1 MQYKKNGQVNCN
13 AVDLAVLHREA
24 QKGKAWATP
33 EAFLNAPHR
42 EIPYI
47 PSAQVFVLLAFQP
60 QDEENYSYHLFQTLK
75 LSNDTGAFYSE
86 RTLFDRSRSEKC
98 RKISTPH
105 PTLMKLQRWIL
116 RNILE
121 QLEVSPVSF
130 AYRKGVC
137 LKDNAAPHVGKK
149 QMVKA
154 DISNFFETVSYGKV
168 YGVFAE
174 AGYDKPVATLLAKLC
189 TLRGHLPQGAPSS
202 PALANLVM
210 GRFDEIVCAYCDERG
225 IIYTRYSDDLTFS
238 ADRMDIAGLLRFV
251 RATLKAE
258 GFSMNSKKI
267 RVLGPGARHQVCGI
281 VTNEV
286 LSVPKSYRRKLRQEV
301 YFLQKS
307 TLAEHIRRMNDP
319 KFIDFDGSI
328 RTDYYLRNLLGRLQF
343 VEQIRHDPKMLQR
356 S

>member
-47 PSAQVFVLLAFQP
+47 PSVQIFVLLAFQP
-60 QDEENYSYHLFQTLK
+60 QDETDYSYRLRQTLK
-75 LSNDTGAFYSE
+75 ISNDTGAFYSE

-154 DISNFFETVSYGKV
+154 DISHFFETVSYGKV

-225 IIYTRYSDDLTFS
+225 II
-238 ADRMDIAGLLRFV
+238 
-251 RATLKAE
+251 
-258 GFSMNSKKI
+258 
-267 RVLGPGARHQVCGI
+267 
-281 VTNEV
+281 
-286 LSVPKSYRRKLRQEV
+286 
-301 YFLQKS
+301 
-307 TLAEHIRRMNDP
+307 
-319 KFIDFDGSI
+319 
-328 RTDYYLRNLLGRLQF
+328 
-343 VEQIRHDPKMLQR
+343 
-356 S
+356 

>member
-1 MQYKKNGQVNCN
+1 MQYKKNGQVSCN
-13 AVDLAVLHREA
+13 AVDLAVLHQET
-24 QKGKAWATP
+24 QKGKTWATP

-47 PSAQVFVLLAFQP
+47 PSVQIFVLLAFQP
-60 QDEENYSYHLFQTLK
+60 QDETDYSYRLRQTLK
-75 LSNDTGAFYSE
+75 ISNDTGAFYSE

-154 DISNFFETVSYGKV
+154 DISHFFETVSYGKV
-168 YGVFAE
+168 YGGFAE

-225 IIYTRYSDDLTFS
+225 II
-238 ADRMDIAGLLRFV
+238 
-251 RATLKAE
+251 
-258 GFSMNSKKI
+258 
-267 RVLGPGARHQVCGI
+267 
-281 VTNEV
+281 
-286 LSVPKSYRRKLRQEV
+286 
-301 YFLQKS
+301 
-307 TLAEHIRRMNDP
+307 
-319 KFIDFDGSI
+319 
-328 RTDYYLRNLLGRLQF
+328 
-343 VEQIRHDPKMLQR
+343 
-356 S
+356 